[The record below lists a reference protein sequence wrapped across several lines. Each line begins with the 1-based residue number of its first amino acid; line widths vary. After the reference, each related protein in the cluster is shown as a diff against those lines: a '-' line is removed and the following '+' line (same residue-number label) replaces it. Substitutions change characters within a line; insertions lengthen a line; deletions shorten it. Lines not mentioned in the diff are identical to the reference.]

1 MYRWTLLHHWWAW
14 LQVIQNTLWRC
25 SEKRVGTFNQRT
37 ETDEWLLFILSF
49 FITRPASFP
58 PLNQRVEAERERE
71 RESSVSAG
79 VVLLFNVV
87 CSQKKKHKG
96 MYLFGHVATN
106 ACENI
111 KPTTLR
117 FVKCRNTSCYFFLK
131 WCRILQFNDVVMAA
145 TFPMFCPHNNRSSQC
160 NTIHDTTHPGWNV
173 CWRVFSSVSGGF
185 LFGGTKTKCREMN
198 KNTMSAM
205 ESSDDSQMF

>member
-1 MYRWTLLHHWWAW
+1 MVAVH
-14 LQVIQNTLWRC
+14 
-25 SEKRVGTFNQRT
+25 S
-37 ETDEWLLFILSF
+37 FILHNSPSF
-49 FITRPASFP
+49 IPS
-58 PLNQRVEAERERE
+58 VEPESRGRERKRD

-79 VVLLFNVV
+79 VVFLFNVV

-131 WCRILQFNDVVMAA
+131 WCRILQFSDVVMAA
-145 TFPMFCPHNNRSSQC
+145 AFPMFCPHNNRSSQC

-173 CWRVFSSVSGGF
+173 CWRVFFIGQWR
-185 LFGGTKTKCREMN
+185 LFVRWD
-198 KNTMSAM
+198 KN
-205 ESSDDSQMF
+205 

>member
-1 MYRWTLLHHWWAW
+1 MGVVTGDTKHTVTLQWKEGWDVQPENRNWWMVA
-14 LQVIQNTLWRC
+14 VH
-25 SEKRVGTFNQRT
+25 S
-37 ETDEWLLFILSF
+37 FILHNSPSF
-49 FITRPASFP
+49 IPS
-58 PLNQRVEAERERE
+58 VEPESRGRERKRD

-145 TFPMFCPHNNRSSQC
+145 AFPMFCPHNNRSSQC

-173 CWRVFSSVSGGF
+173 CWRVFSSVSEGF
-185 LFGGTKTKCREMN
+185 LFGGTKTKSGRMN